1 MKNNEKMFH
10 VIVWGVCA
18 VLAVALII
26 LVYTDRKKSQERIIQ
41 AQVESQLQSGDTETT
56 ESSDS
61 EYAKKASSIY
71 ADLISKMQ
79 LNSFV
84 CWGDDGM
91 AGNSDS
97 SFQMAFG
104 EFVNGELLKI
114 LSESFDDAVETEKR
128 AVPPILVYNMGA
140 SDEGMDEILTRS
152 GVDELE
158 VGEWAL
164 ITEERKPVNLVLR
177 NGRSGSTLH
186 FAQQK
191 NADFGKVDI
200 SGVKGILT
208 KGDGEYDKDHPRFAF
223 VRDRAGDSFQ
233 VGLGTKIEVE
243 SATKYIGN
251 VPIFFF
257 EDDSAE
263 AADSV
268 DEFVEDLERLVLRYT
283 VIEEENGDSSK
294 ELPYV
299 LICTTDEESDLDESL
314 KEAFGDQY
322 IRNDSYADD
331 MTSDN
336 YKELAQKVYANLDGQ
351 GCFDEIKTQIEK
363 AAEELKVAE

>member
-41 AQVESQLQSGDTETT
+41 AQMEAQLQSGDTETT
-56 ESSDS
+56 ESPDS

-84 CWGDDGM
+84 CWGDKGM
-91 AGNSDS
+91 VGNSDS
-97 SFQMAFG
+97 SLQTAFG
-104 EFVNGELLKI
+104 EFANGELLTL
-114 LSESFDDAVETEKR
+114 LSESFDYVVETEKR
-128 AVPPILVYNMGA
+128 AVPPVLVYDMGA

-208 KGDGEYDKDHPRFAF
+208 KGDVEYDKDHPRFAF
-223 VRDRAGDSFQ
+223 VRDRVGDSFQ

-243 SATKYIGN
+243 SATKYLGSI
-251 VPIFFF
+251 PIFFF
-257 EDDSAE
+257 EDDSA
-263 AADSV
+263 
-268 DEFVEDLERLVLRYT
+268 DEE
-283 VIEEENGDSSK
+283 SSDK
-294 ELPYV
+294 LPYV

-314 KEAFGDQY
+314 KETFGDQY
-322 IRNDSYADD
+322 IRNDAYADD
-331 MTSDN
+331 MTSND
-336 YKELAQKVYANLDGQ
+336 YKELAQKVYANLDRQ
-351 GCFDEIKTQIEK
+351 GCFDDMKAQIEK
-363 AAEELKVAE
+363 AAEELKAAE